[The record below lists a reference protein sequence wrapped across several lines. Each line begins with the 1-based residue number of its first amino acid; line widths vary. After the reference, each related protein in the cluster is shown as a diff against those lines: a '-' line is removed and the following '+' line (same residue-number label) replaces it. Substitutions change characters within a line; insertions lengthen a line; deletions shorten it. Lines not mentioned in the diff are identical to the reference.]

1 MAALSFSRAACRD
14 IDVTAI
20 VPKRRVLDSYDDS
33 QRSWPVALN
42 DLNAPLGQGKQK
54 RPSKLPASAPQILA
68 GVLGLSGLI
77 VLAWAAFVHDPLGG
91 EPVAVVAT
99 KLAPPTQAD
108 RDVDND
114 GKQHARYDGPVT
126 RAPETA
132 APPQPP
138 PGSKTVTI
146 IDGSSGARQQVTI
159 PDPSSANTPNSSA
172 NNPNILLDPKL
183 LETTRHGAIPKIGPD
198 GTRPLARYAH
208 PRQIPPDKKDSPV
221 VAIVVGGLG
230 IGASGTA
237 DAFTKLPSTVTFAL
251 TPYGADLE
259 KMAERARAEK
269 HEVLLQIPMEPFDYP
284 DNDAGPQTL
293 LTSLTPEQNIDRL
306 QWLMSRFQ
314 GYVGII
320 SFMGARFTA
329 SEQSLS
335 PVLREAAKRGLI
347 YVDDGSTS
355 RSVASQLA
363 GGQNLPFAKADI
375 VLDTVPTPV
384 EVDRALARLEMKARE
399 SGTAV
404 GYATAQP
411 STVARIAEW
420 AKKAEAQGILLVPIT
435 MVAIKAKSS

>member
-1 MAALSFSRAACRD
+1 MA
-14 IDVTAI
+14 
-20 VPKRRVLDSYDDS
+20 P
-33 QRSWPVALN
+33 N
-42 DLNAPLGQGKQK
+42 DLNAPLGQDKRK
-54 RPSKLPASAPQILA
+54 RPSKLPAAAPQILA

-99 KLAPPTQAD
+99 KLPPLTQTD
-108 RDVDND
+108 RDVDSD
-114 GKQHARYDGPVT
+114 GKQHARYDGPAA

-132 APPQPP
+132 AAPQPP

-159 PDPSSANTPNSSA
+159 PDPSSSTTAPNM
-172 NNPNILLDPKL
+172 LLDPKL

-198 GTRPLARYAH
+198 GTRPSARYAR
-208 PRQIPPDKKDSPV
+208 PRQIPPNKKDSPV

-230 IGASGTA
+230 ISASGTA
-237 DAFTKLPSTVTFAL
+237 DAFTKLPAAVTFAL
-251 TPYGADLE
+251 TPYGVDLE
-259 KMAERARAEK
+259 KMAERARAEQ

-284 DNDAGPQTL
+284 DNDPGPQTL
-293 LTSLTPEQNIDRL
+293 LTSLAPEQNIDRL

-314 GYVGII
+314 GYVGIM

-329 SEQSLS
+329 SEQNLT

-355 RSVASQLA
+355 RSIASQLA

-375 VLDTVPTPV
+375 VLDSVPTPV
-384 EVDRALARLEMKARE
+384 EIDRALARLEMKARE

-411 STVARIAEW
+411 STIARIAEW
-420 AKKAEAQGILLVPIT
+420 AKKAEAQGVLLVPIT